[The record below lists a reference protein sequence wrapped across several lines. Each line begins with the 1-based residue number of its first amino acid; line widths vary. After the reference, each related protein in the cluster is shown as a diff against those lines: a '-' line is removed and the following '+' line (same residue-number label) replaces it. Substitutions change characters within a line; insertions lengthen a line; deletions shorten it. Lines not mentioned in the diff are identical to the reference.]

1 MEGASGEGAAAD
13 GEITGGGKGMIVGTV
28 DALTGAWVAVTGGF
42 AAVRSPR
49 VSASTKPITAAMT
62 ASANNANPAV
72 RSRLLP
78 PLPPLPGVHMAYVGP
93 TPSRRAARAR

>member
-1 MEGASGEGAAAD
+1 
-13 GEITGGGKGMIVGTV
+13 
-28 DALTGAWVAVTGGF
+28 
-42 AAVRSPR
+42 
-49 VSASTKPITAAMT
+49 MT

-78 PLPPLPGVHMAYVGP
+78 PLPPLPGVPMAYVGP